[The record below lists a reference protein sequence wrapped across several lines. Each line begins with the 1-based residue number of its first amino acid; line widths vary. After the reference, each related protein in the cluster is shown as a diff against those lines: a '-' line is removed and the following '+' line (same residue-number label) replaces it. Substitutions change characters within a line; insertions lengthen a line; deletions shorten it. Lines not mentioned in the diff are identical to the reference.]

1 MQKKSSKKRKL
12 SKELQEWLKKFI
24 EEEVRHGTP
33 KKVAKQWGFETVDN
47 SRCITAQCTV
57 TSNYGT

>member
-33 KKVAKQWGFETVDN
+33 KKVAKQWAFETVDN
-47 SRCITAQCTV
+47 SVASLHNVQ
-57 TSNYGT
+57 